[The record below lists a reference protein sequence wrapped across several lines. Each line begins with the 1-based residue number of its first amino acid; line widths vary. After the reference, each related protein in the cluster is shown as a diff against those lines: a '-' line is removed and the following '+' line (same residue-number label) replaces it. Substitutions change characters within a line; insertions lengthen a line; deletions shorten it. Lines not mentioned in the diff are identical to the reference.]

1 MYAVW
6 CQFGGFLR
14 SGMAKD
20 YCINDEARECSVV
33 LEYDNGFIIERTRK
47 RGKADVLRTYQ
58 RHADDAEPEYLAEN
72 EKGELS
78 QTQKVLNEL
87 LGIDYETFTKSV
99 VLGQNIVSNFVS
111 GNKDQRRSIIEET
124 LGLDKFNA
132 YFETAK
138 NKRNELEA
146 RLNELM
152 QTQTALQQELKAL
165 NMAIKNTNE
174 KIVAKKADRQAV
186 EQERSNRVEGR
197 EDARKDLERQIEQLA
212 QQKSAIELRQN
223 ELNAQASDTPSV
235 INGRSVNEWKQLRD
249 ELVVRLNHMHEY
261 SLDEKNCPRCGRPID
276 ESHHA
281 KLLEENHAFLT
292 RVTGVHDT
300 TRSSA
305 DLFKIL
311 QQLRGD
317 IERDIEVLERT
328 EVQAMKRRLEL
339 SEQIKGVERA
349 LADKEHELLR
359 YQNQLV
365 VETSDLDRRLH
376 YLAAEI
382 DQLTATIAQH
392 EARVTQLN
400 EQLTA
405 VTVEHSHVSEQY
417 SMARFWEVAF
427 DKNTKSTMGFETVRS
442 FIFADLVQELNLV
455 LDSYADQLSDSG
467 KVTVTLTPELELE
480 EVYVK
485 RSGGERKRT
494 DLAVLFSL
502 FELVRNR
509 SRYQPQY
516 LMLDEVFDAL
526 DRTGQ
531 LQVQQVL
538 VSLASRLRKVFVITH
553 VTELSRGISIA
564 GTINVHMQR
573 DREAVLGSELTVNAV

>member
-1 MYAVW
+1 MNTPDRCAVW

-14 SGMAKD
+14 SGMSKD
-20 YCINDEARECSVV
+20 YCINDEAKECSVV
-33 LEYDNGFIIERTRK
+33 LEYDNGFAIERARK
-47 RGKADVLRTYQ
+47 RGKADVLKTYQ
-58 RHADDAEPEYLAEN
+58 RGADGELEYLAEN

-78 QTQKVLNEL
+78 QSQKVINDV

-99 VLGQNIVSNFVS
+99 VLGQNIVNNFVS

-138 NKRNELEA
+138 IARSALET
-146 RLNELM
+146 RLNDLLK
-152 QTQTALQQELKAL
+152 TRAALQTELKAL
-165 NMAIKNTNE
+165 TLAAQSSTQ
-174 KIVAKKADRQAV
+174 KITAKTADRQSI
-186 EQERSNRVEGR
+186 EHERTARVEGR
-197 EDARKDLERQIEQLA
+197 EDARKDLERQIAELQEQRCELEA
-212 QQKSAIELRQN
+212 QQTLAP
-223 ELNAQASDTPSV
+223 QARDT
-235 INGRSVNEWKQLRD
+235 RSVNELKQLRD
-249 ELVVRLNHMHEY
+249 ELMVRVNHMHEY
-261 SLDEKNCPRCGRPID
+261 SLDAQNCPRCGRPID
-276 ESHHA
+276 ETHHA
-281 KLLEENHAFLT
+281 KLLEENRAFLT
-292 RVTGVHDT
+292 RVKGAQDSAHT
-300 TRSSA
+300 SA
-305 DLFKIL
+305 DLFKEL
-311 QQLRGD
+311 QQLRAE
-317 IERDIEVLERT
+317 IERDLDAVERT
-328 EVQAMKRRLEL
+328 EVQEMKRRLEL
-339 SEQIKGVERA
+339 SERVKGVERA
-349 LADKEHELLR
+349 VADKEHELLR

-382 DQLTATIAQH
+382 DQLTDSRAQQ
-392 EARVTQLN
+392 EARVA
-400 EQLTA
+400 QLTEE
-405 VTVEHSHVSEQY
+405 VTAATAAHGAVSEQY

-442 FIFADLVQELNLV
+442 YIFADLVQELNLV
-455 LDSYADQLSDSG
+455 LDSYADQLSDRG
-467 KVTVTLTPELELE
+467 KVSVTLTAELELE

-509 SRYQPQY
+509 ARYQPQY

-538 VSLASRLRKVFVITH
+538 ASLATRLRKVFVITH
-553 VTELSRGISIA
+553 VSELSRGISIA
-564 GTINVHMQR
+564 GTINVQMRR
-573 DREAVLGSELTVNAV
+573 DKEAVLGSELTVNAV

>member
-1 MYAVW
+1 M
-6 CQFGGFLR
+6 
-14 SGMAKD
+14 SKD
-20 YCINDEARECSVV
+20 YCINDQARECSVV
-33 LEYDNGFIIERTRK
+33 LEYDNGFVIERARK
-47 RGKADVLRTYQ
+47 RGKADVLKTYQ
-58 RHADDAEPEYLAEN
+58 RREDQELEYLAEN

-78 QTQKVLNEL
+78 QTQKVINDI

-99 VLGQNIVSNFVS
+99 VLGQNIVNNFVS

-138 NKRNELEA
+138 NARNALET
-146 RLNELM
+146 RLNELNK
-152 QTQTALQQELKAL
+152 TRTALLQELKSLSA
-165 NMAIKNTNE
+165 AIQSTTE
-174 KIVAKKADRQAV
+174 KINAKTADRQAI
-186 EQERSNRVEGR
+186 EQDKTTAVEGR
-197 EDARKDLERQIEQLA
+197 EDARIDLERQIAELKL
-212 QQKSAIELRQN
+212 QQSAIEVQQ
-223 ELNAQASDTPSV
+223 AQQTQQPRDTPSAL
-235 INGRSVNEWKQLRD
+235 IGRSVNEWKQLRD

-292 RVTGVHDT
+292 RVNGARDT
-300 TRSSA
+300 THTSA
-305 DLFKIL
+305 DLFKEL
-311 QQLRGD
+311 QQLRGEID
-317 IERDIEVLERT
+317 RDIEALERT
-328 EVQAMKRRLEL
+328 EVQGMKRRLEL
-339 SEQIKGVERA
+339 SERIKGVERA
-349 LADKEHELLR
+349 VADKEHELLR

-365 VETSDLDRRLH
+365 METSDLDRRLH

-382 DQLTATIAQH
+382 DQLTATKAQH
-392 EARVTQLN
+392 ETRVGQLN
-400 EQLTA
+400 EEVTA
-405 VTVEHSHVSEQY
+405 VTTEHSHVSEQY
-417 SMARFWEVAF
+417 SMTRFWEVAF

-442 FIFADLVQELNLV
+442 YIFADLVQELNLV
-455 LDSYADQLSDSG
+455 LDSYADQLSDGG
-467 KVTVTLTPELELE
+467 KVSVTLTPELELE

-538 VSLASRLRKVFVITH
+538 ASLATRLRKVFVITH
-553 VTELSRGISIA
+553 VSELSRGISIA
-564 GTINVHMQR
+564 GTINVQMKR
-573 DREAVLGSELTVNAV
+573 AKEEILGSELTVNTV